1 MLSSISERTFTQIAL
16 HWDLSINWVWLLY
29 TCFKEFTVVGFLYGC
44 NFASLFPPSS
54 TQGTCKLCLYLR
66 YIVLAI
72 SLAPVGYLKAFLNP
86 REMFFFNTS
95 SKRLW
100 GVVFQELCILSNSWP
115 IYWKPSTTVFL
126 IFQKKKITI
135 NKKLARCLQCQN

>member
-54 TQGTCKLCLYLR
+54 TQGTCKLCFYLR

-86 REMFFFNTS
+86 REMFFFSLHLPNDCGEWF
-95 SKRLW
+95 SKNYVYYQIPGL
-100 GVVFQELCILSNSWP
+100 FTKNL
-115 IYWKPSTTVFL
+115 
-126 IFQKKKITI
+126 
-135 NKKLARCLQCQN
+135 

>member
-16 HWDLSINWVWLLY
+16 HWDLSTNWVWLLY
-29 TCFKEFTVVGFLYGC
+29 TCLREFTVVGFLYGC
-44 NFASLFPPSS
+44 NLASLFPHL
-54 TQGTCKLCLYLR
+54 QHRVHVNCFYLR
-66 YIVLAI
+66 YTVLSI

-115 IYWKPSTTVFL
+115 IYRKPSTTVFL
-126 IFQKKKITI
+126 IF
-135 NKKLARCLQCQN
+135 